1 MNLLVAAIDLLIYNK
16 KISNEV
22 VGGKGMFEKE
32 EEFLTQNMED
42 SPPTEA
48 TEESDEAKGKH
59 EEGESFQ
66 ELYEES
72 LHEVSEGE
80 VVHGRV
86 IHVGP
91 EFVTVDIGFKSEGQV
106 PLSEFRQKEGVPSV
120 HIGDE
125 IDVFVERKES
135 EIGLVSLSKEKA
147 DKYKFW
153 EEISRA
159 WNEDQVIEGK
169 IVSRIK
175 GGLTVDIG
183 IPAFLPGS
191 QVDIRP
197 IRNLEKFIGQT
208 FKFKIIKLNRRRG
221 NVVLSRRILMEK
233 ERDSLRQKTLETLE
247 EGKIVEGV
255 VKNIT
260 DYGAFID
267 LGGIDGLMHIT
278 DMSWGRINHPSDV
291 LTAGAK
297 IKVKVLQFDREHQ
310 RVSLGIKQ
318 TIPDPWE
325 NIAGKFPA
333 GTRVKGKVTSLTDY
347 GAFVQLQ
354 EGVEGLV
361 HVSEMAWTK
370 RIRHPS
376 KILSVGDEVEVMVLD
391 VDQSQ
396 KRISLGLKQTTANPW
411 DTIAERYP
419 VGTKIQGRIKNITD
433 FGVFIGIDEGID
445 GLVHISD
452 ISWTQRL
459 NHPSEMYRKGQEVQ
473 AIVLNIDKENQRFSL
488 GIKQILKNPWDD
500 VHHRFKVGQ
509 LVKGKVTNV
518 TKFGAFIELEPGIEG
533 LVHISEISRQRVEK
547 AEEVVKAG
555 DEIQA
560 VVINVEPKK
569 HKIGLSIKEVERY
582 QAQHGRKE
590 ASPAYDDDTSD
601 FGRMLKEGLERRARE
616 ANNTREP

>member
-1 MNLLVAAIDLLIYNK
+1 M
-16 KISNEV
+16 SENEA
-22 VGGKGMFEKE
+22 
-32 EEFLTQNMED
+32 EFLAQKTED
-42 SPPTEA
+42 RPPTEA
-48 TEESDEAKGKH
+48 AEEPSESKARP
-59 EEGESFQ
+59 EEGESFK

-72 LHEVSEGE
+72 LQEVAEGE

-91 EFVTVDIGFKSEGQV
+91 EFVTVDVGFKSEGQV
-106 PLSEFRQKEGVPSV
+106 PLREFRQKDGTLLVNV
-120 HIGDE
+120 GDE
-125 IDVFVERKES
+125 IDVLIERRES
-135 EIGLVSLSKEKA
+135 EIGLVTLSKEKA

-153 EEISRA
+153 DEISRA

-175 GGLTVDIG
+175 GGLNVDIG
-183 IPAFLPGS
+183 ILAFLPGS

-197 IRNLEKFIGQT
+197 IRNLEKLIGQT

-221 NVVLSRRILMEK
+221 NVVLSRRILLEK
-233 ERDSLRQKTLETLE
+233 ERDALRQKTLEVLE

-291 LTAGAK
+291 LTVGAK

-310 RVSLGIKQ
+310 RVSLGLKQ
-318 TIPDPWE
+318 TMADPWE
-325 NIAGKFPA
+325 NVAGRFPV
-333 GTRVKGKVTSLTDY
+333 GTRVKGTVTSITDY
-347 GAFVQLQ
+347 GAFIQLA

-361 HVSEMAWTK
+361 HISEMAWTK
-370 RIRHPS
+370 RVRHPS
-376 KILSVGDEVEVMVLD
+376 KVLSVGDEVEVMILD
-391 VDQSQ
+391 VDQNQ
-396 KRISLGLKQTTANPW
+396 KRISLGLKQTTPNPW

-433 FGVFIGIDEGID
+433 FGIFIGIDEGID

-459 NHPSEMYRKGQEVQ
+459 KHPSEMYRKGQEVQ
-473 AIVLNIDKENQRFSL
+473 AIILNIDKENQRFSL
-488 GIKQILKNPWDD
+488 GIKQIQKNPWEDA
-500 VHHRFKVGQ
+500 HHRFKVGQ
-509 LVKGKVTNV
+509 LVKGRVTNV

-533 LVHISEISRQRVEK
+533 LVHISELSNQRVEK
-547 AEEVVKAG
+547 ADEVVKNG

-569 HKIGLSIKEVERY
+569 HKIGLSIKDIDRY
-582 QAQHGRKE
+582 QAQRARKE
-590 ASPAYDDDTSD
+590 PTAASYEDDTSD
-601 FGRMLKEGLERRARE
+601 FGRMLKEGLEKRARE
-616 ANNTREP
+616 ANNSQEP

>member
-1 MNLLVAAIDLLIYNK
+1 M
-16 KISNEV
+16 SENE
-22 VGGKGMFEKE
+22 GESLAQK
-32 EEFLTQNMED
+32 TED
-42 SPPTEA
+42 RPPTEA
-48 TEESDEAKGKH
+48 AEEPSESKPKP
-59 EEGESFQ
+59 EEGESFK

-72 LHEVSEGE
+72 LQEVAEGE

-91 EFVTVDIGFKSEGQV
+91 EFVTVDVGFKSEGQV
-106 PLSEFRQKEGVPSV
+106 PLREFRQKDGTLLVNV
-120 HIGDE
+120 GDE
-125 IDVFVERKES
+125 IDVLIEHRES
-135 EIGLVSLSKEKA
+135 EIGLVTLSKEKA

-153 EEISRA
+153 DEISRA

-175 GGLTVDIG
+175 GGLNVDIG
-183 IPAFLPGS
+183 ILAFLPGS

-197 IRNLEKFIGQT
+197 IRNLEKLIGQT

-221 NVVLSRRILMEK
+221 NVVLSRRILLEK
-233 ERDSLRQKTLETLE
+233 ERDALRQKTLEVLE

-291 LTAGAK
+291 LTVGAK

-310 RVSLGIKQ
+310 RVSLGLKQ
-318 TIPDPWE
+318 TMPDPWE
-325 NIAGKFPA
+325 NVAGRFPV
-333 GTRVKGKVTSLTDY
+333 GSRVKGTVTSITDY
-347 GAFVQLQ
+347 GAFIQLA

-361 HVSEMAWTK
+361 HISEMAWTK
-370 RIRHPS
+370 RVRHPS
-376 KILSVGDEVEVMVLD
+376 KVLSVGDEVEVMTLG
-391 VDQSQ
+391 VDQNQ
-396 KRISLGLKQTTANPW
+396 KRISLGLKQTTPNPW

-433 FGVFIGIDEGID
+433 FGIFIGIDEGID

-459 NHPSEMYRKGQEVQ
+459 KHPSEMYRKGQEVQ
-473 AIVLNIDKENQRFSL
+473 AIILNIDKENQRFSL
-488 GIKQILKNPWDD
+488 GIKQIQKNPWEDA
-500 VHHRFKVGQ
+500 HHRFKVGQ

-518 TKFGAFIELEPGIEG
+518 TKFGAFVELEPGIEG
-533 LVHISEISRQRVEK
+533 LVHISELSNQRVEK
-547 AEEVVKAG
+547 TDEVVKNG

-569 HKIGLSIKEVERY
+569 HKIGLSIKDIDRY
-582 QAQHGRKE
+582 QARQARKE
-590 ASPAYDDDTSD
+590 PTAAPYEDDTSD
-601 FGRMLKEGLERRARE
+601 FGRMLKEGLEKRARE

>member
-1 MNLLVAAIDLLIYNK
+1 M
-16 KISNEV
+16 S
-22 VGGKGMFEKE
+22 EKE
-32 EEFLTQNMED
+32 AEFIAQKMED
-42 SPPTEA
+42 GPPTESV
-48 TEESDEAKGKH
+48 EEPSETRPKS
-59 EEGESFQ
+59 EEGESFR

-72 LHEVSEGE
+72 LHEVREGE

-106 PLSEFRQKEGVPSV
+106 PLREFAQKDGTVMV
-120 HIGDE
+120 NVGDP

-135 EIGLVSLSKEKA
+135 ETGLVTLSKEKA

-159 WNEDQVIEGK
+159 WNEDQVVEGK
-169 IVSRIK
+169 IVGRIK

-183 IPAFLPGS
+183 VLAFLPGS

-197 IRNLEKFIGQT
+197 IRNLEKFIGST

-221 NVVLSRRILMEK
+221 NVVLSRRVLLEK
-233 ERDSLRQKTLETLE
+233 EREALRQKTLETLE

-278 DMSWGRINHPSDV
+278 DMSWGRIKHPSDV
-291 LTAGAK
+291 LTVGAK
-297 IKVKVLQFDREHQ
+297 IKVKVLQFDRENQ
-310 RVSLGIKQ
+310 RLSLGLKQ
-318 TIPDPWE
+318 TLPDPWE
-325 NIAGKFPA
+325 DVGQKYPVGA
-333 GTRVKGKVTSLTDY
+333 RVKGKVTSLTDY

-370 RIRHPS
+370 RVRHPS

-391 VDQSQ
+391 VDPTQ
-396 KRISLGLKQTTANPW
+396 KRISLGLKQTTPNPW

-419 VGTKIQGRIKNITD
+419 VGTKIQGRIKNVTD
-433 FGVFIGIDEGID
+433 FGIFIGIDEGID

-452 ISWTQRL
+452 ISWVQRL
-459 NHPSEMYRKGQEVQ
+459 KHPSELYRKGQEVQ

-488 GIKQILKNPWDD
+488 GIKQIQKNPWDD

-518 TKFGAFIELEPGIEG
+518 TKFGAFVELEPGIEG
-533 LVHISEISRQRVEK
+533 LVHISELSHQRVEK
-547 AEEVVKAG
+547 AEEVIKIG

-560 VVINVEPKK
+560 VVINVDPKR
-569 HKIGLSIKEVERY
+569 HKIGLSVKDVDRY
-582 QAQHGRKE
+582 QAGSRKE
-590 ASPAYDDDTSD
+590 ASTLYEEDTSD

-616 ANNTREP
+616 GNNLRES